1 MYRILV
7 CDDEIEITRRIVNIL
22 NTYADLYDIEVIG
35 FCNAKELMEYCH
47 ENRFDIIYLDI
58 QLGSCMGTDL
68 GKRIKAFNPEVLI
81 VYISSHDNYYVHMVQ
96 AEPFRF
102 IHKEMFDTAKMDK
115 EIADTLEF
123 AMKRVQRKRLW
134 SFVFDR
140 EQYFVDLWRVEYF
153 YSSARKIYIVG
164 RFGEGEI
171 PEYFY
176 GKISELQKELEK
188 TDDSFFRINRRYI
201 INMRYVRY
209 MGEGKMKVGEQIL
222 TLSLDYSEKFF
233 DVFRKYGQFE
243 YRRP

>member
-35 FCNAKELMEYCH
+35 FCNAKELIEYCH

-58 QLGSCMGTDL
+58 QLDSCMGTDL

-140 EQYFVDLWRVEYF
+140 KQYFVDLWRVEYF
-153 YSSARKIYIVG
+153 YSYARKIYIVG
-164 RFGEGEI
+164 RFGQGEI

-201 INMRYVRY
+201 VNMRYVQY
-209 MGEGKMKVGEQIL
+209 MGDGKMKVGEQIL
-222 TLSLDYSEKFF
+222 TLSLDYSERFF

-243 YRRP
+243 YRYS